1 MGLFPITFDF
11 RLARLGPDGAAVL
24 VVELEVL
31 FDRTTFGVFAA
42 FLLAVPAA
50 VFVIGVLLVN
60 GVGTD
65 LDFPALGEPSYRS
78 PVLAHR
84 HACRWWWTHR
94 RTTRRRHGG
103 PGHGRR
109 RHRRST
115 GTWGRHGH
123 RAAGSRHSR
132 PTRRMAHHHDVDVR
146 LALAVFPCLAAHLPT
161 GTCQG
166 NFGRL
171 AIGLHAFGKS
181 GAVLA
186 ILDRAT
192 VSITLRVGIPERA

>member
-94 RTTRRRHGG
+94 RATRRGAGGAG
-103 PGHGRR
+103 PGGRR
-109 RHRRST
+109 RRGGPRAP
-115 GTWGRHGH
+115 WGVMG
-123 RAAGSRHSR
+123 
-132 PTRRMAHHHDVDVR
+132 
-146 LALAVFPCLAAHLPT
+146 
-161 GTCQG
+161 
-166 NFGRL
+166 
-171 AIGLHAFGKS
+171 IGPPAP
-181 GAVLA
+181 
-186 ILDRAT
+186 
-192 VSITLRVGIPERA
+192 GIPGPPGGWPITTTLTFVLPLPSFPALPPIFRPGRARETLAGLPPASMPSARAGPSLPSLTAPP